1 MHEGGHGIL
10 DEIKKKH
17 HSHDHDHEHN
27 HDHDHNHD
35 QEHEHGSS
43 LTTKVSAGIITA
55 AIIAAFVLWK
65 WFLPSN

>member
-10 DEIKKKH
+10 DGVKKKH
-17 HSHDHDHEHN
+17 

-35 QEHEHGSS
+35 HDRDHVSS
-43 LTTKVSAGIITA
+43 FTTKISASIITA
-55 AIIAAFVLWK
+55 AIIVAFILWK

>member
-10 DEIKKKH
+10 DGVKKKH
-17 HSHDHDHEHN
+17 

-35 QEHEHGSS
+35 HDHDHNHDHDRDHVSS
-43 LTTKVSAGIITA
+43 FTTKISAGIITA
-55 AIIAAFVLWK
+55 AIIVAFILWK

>member
-10 DEIKKKH
+10 DGVKKKH
-17 HSHDHDHEHN
+17 

-35 QEHEHGSS
+35 HDRDHVSS
-43 LTTKVSAGIITA
+43 FTTKISAGIITA
-55 AIIAAFVLWK
+55 AIIVAFILWK

>member
-10 DEIKKKH
+10 DGLKKKH
-17 HSHDHDHEHN
+17 HSHDLEHN

-35 QEHEHGSS
+35 HEHGSS
-43 LTTKVSAGIITA
+43 LTTKISAGIITA